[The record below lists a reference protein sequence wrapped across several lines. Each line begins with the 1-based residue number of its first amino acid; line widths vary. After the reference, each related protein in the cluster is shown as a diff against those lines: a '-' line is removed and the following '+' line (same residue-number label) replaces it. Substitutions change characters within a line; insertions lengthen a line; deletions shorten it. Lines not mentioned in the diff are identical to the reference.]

1 MRVVFE
7 IVRERSG
14 NGAALGSAQDAA
26 THALPQVTEHARGKC
41 KLIVMRAVTTRF
53 LFCLGLLSASSAVA
67 LPARPAPA
75 PVPAVEF
82 SVATLRLPQ
91 ADEPAWAQRREQMV
105 QVLEALRPDVISV
118 QEVQQQGR
126 RNAACWLAQRL
137 RYSCDFIT
145 ADPPSQPE
153 RHGSAMLSRLA
164 VSEDGVTLLHPPGRY
179 SAAGMIRIAVG
190 ATEINVYTARLR
202 PEGAGP
208 TARQHQTNDLMAWIA
223 ATAEGHP
230 SVIAGDFAAPT
241 DELVR
246 STPGFQPARRNPSA
260 RIERTPGLP
269 ASSGG
274 SGHGMD
280 VLFQVKTFSGLRQK
294 RIELAAE
301 GPLPSLALGTLAV
314 LRLQEPV
321 AADTAAPEG

>member
-1 MRVVFE
+1 MPE
-7 IVRERSG
+7 
-14 NGAALGSAQDAA
+14 
-26 THALPQVTEHARGKC
+26 VTICARHKC
-41 KLIVMRAVTTRF
+41 KLIVMRADFTS
-53 LFCLGLLSASSAVA
+53 LLLCLGLLSTGGALAVPA
-67 LPARPAPA
+67 LPAPAL
-75 PVPAVEF
+75 PVPAEL
-82 SVATLRLPQ
+82 SVATLVLPA
-91 ADEPAWAQRREQMV
+91 ADEADGERRREQMV

-118 QEVQQQGR
+118 QGVVQEGR
-126 RNAACWLAQRL
+126 RNPACWLAQRL

-179 SAAGMIRIAVG
+179 SAAGMMRIAIG
-190 ATEINVYTARLR
+190 ATQVNVYTARLR
-202 PEGAGP
+202 PEPADAA
-208 TARQHQTNDLMAWIA
+208 ARQHQTNDLMAWIA

-260 RIERTPGLP
+260 RIERIPGLP

-280 VLFQVKTFSGLRQK
+280 VLFQVKSFSGLRQK
-294 RIELAAE
+294 RIELGAE
-301 GPLPSLALGTLAV
+301 GALPALALGTLAV
-314 LRLQEPV
+314 LRLQEL
-321 AADTAAPEG
+321 AADAAAGVPGG

>member
-1 MRVVFE
+1 MPE
-7 IVRERSG
+7 
-14 NGAALGSAQDAA
+14 
-26 THALPQVTEHARGKC
+26 VTVHARDKR
-41 KLIVMRAVTTRF
+41 KLIVMRAVTYP
-53 LFCLGLLSASSAVA
+53 LLLCLGLLSASGAGA
-67 LPARPAPA
+67 LPVRPAPA
-75 PVPAVEF
+75 SANVVEF

-91 ADEPAWAQRREQMV
+91 ADVPSWEQRREQMV

-137 RYSCDFIT
+137 HYSCDFIT

-190 ATEINVYTARLR
+190 ANEINVYTARLR
-202 PEGAGP
+202 PEATGAV
-208 TARQHQTNDLMAWIA
+208 ARQHQTNDLMAWIA

-260 RIERTPGLP
+260 RIERAPGLP
-269 ASSGG
+269 APAGD

-280 VLFQVKTFSGLRQK
+280 VLFQVKSFSGLRQK

-301 GPLPSLALGTLAV
+301 GALPPLALGTLAV
-314 LRLQEPV
+314 LKLQEPV
-321 AADTAAPEG
+321 AVNAAVQPEG

>member
-1 MRVVFE
+1 M
-7 IVRERSG
+7 
-14 NGAALGSAQDAA
+14 
-26 THALPQVTEHARGKC
+26 TP
-41 KLIVMRAVTTRF
+41 F
-53 LFCLGLLSASSAVA
+53 LLCLGLLSANGAQA
-67 LPARPAPA
+67 LPARP
-75 PVPAVEF
+75 VPATPQAAEL
-82 SVATLRLPQ
+82 SIATLLLPP
-91 ADEPAWAQRREQMV
+91 ADEPAWEQRREQMV
-105 QVLEALRPDVISV
+105 QVLDALRPDVIAV
-118 QEVQQQGR
+118 QEVQQLGR

-153 RHGSAMLSRLA
+153 RRGSAMLSRLA

-190 ATEINVYTARLR
+190 TSEVNVYTARLR
-202 PEGAGP
+202 PEGADA
-208 TARQHQTNDLMAWIA
+208 TARQHQANDLMAWIA

-230 SVIAGDFAAPT
+230 SLIAGDFAAPT

-301 GPLPSLALGTLAV
+301 GTLPTLALGTLAV
-314 LRLQEPV
+314 LKLQEPV
-321 AADTAAPEG
+321 AVNAGGQPEG